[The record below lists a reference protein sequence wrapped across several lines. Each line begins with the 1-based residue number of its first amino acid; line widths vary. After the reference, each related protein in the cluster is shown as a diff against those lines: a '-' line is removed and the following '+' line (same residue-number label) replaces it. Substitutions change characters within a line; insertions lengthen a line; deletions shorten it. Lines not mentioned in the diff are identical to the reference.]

1 MPQTRPR
8 LPEEEPAPAPA
19 PQAPAPQPMYLV
31 PAPRATGAS
40 VSPAKDLDEF
50 ETPGGKFI
58 VNGVLVNH
66 NGRRINEEGKRIH
79 EDGSLLS
86 PEELAWEAQQQL

>member
-1 MPQTRPR
+1 MYIVAP
-8 LPEEEPAPAPA
+8 PAAPTA
-19 PQAPAPQPMYLV
+19 
-31 PAPRATGAS
+31 AS
-40 VSPAKDLDEF
+40 SSKKMDEF

>member
-1 MPQTRPR
+1 
-8 LPEEEPAPAPA
+8 
-19 PQAPAPQPMYLV
+19 MYLV
-31 PAPRATGAS
+31 PAPPATGAS

-86 PEELAWEAQQQL
+86 PDELAAEV